1 MKRGFTILGIAL
13 AAFLFTENK
22 AHTYASGAPE
32 GNTASPGDG
41 GATCNSGYCHSG
53 PQATDETLE
62 LLVTTSLSVGE
73 YGISV
78 IAKSE
83 TPGQYE
89 KAGFQACVEDENGNK
104 IGELVVSD
112 NTTTKIIGQDYITH
126 KYSGTAPS
134 QEVDGDHHIWNF
146 TWVAPEG
153 YEGVATVYAVVML
166 ANNDAENTGDVHV
179 ASSHSFNVS
188 VGVEEMNAFDFS
200 VFPNPVSDQINLTSE
215 NAFGDNTRISLVDIK
230 GSEVLLFEGDLNQY
244 EYSLILP
251 SGIAK
256 GIYALKVQSDNGL
269 QSKKIILE

>member
-1 MKRGFTILGIAL
+1 MKRGFIILGIAL

-62 LLVTTSLSVGE
+62 LLVTTFLPVGE

-83 TPGQYE
+83 TTGQYE

-104 IGELVVSD
+104 IGELVVTD
-112 NTTTKIIGQDYITH
+112 NTTTKITGQDYITH

-153 YEGVATVYAVVML
+153 FEGVATVYAAAML
-166 ANNDAENTGDVHV
+166 TNDDAANTGDVHV

-188 VGVEEMNAFDFS
+188 VGVEEQNSLNVS
-200 VFPNPVSDQINLTSE
+200 VFPNPVKEQINLTSDK
-215 NAFGDNTRISLVDIK
+215 AFGENTRISMVDMK
-230 GSEVLLFEGDLNQY
+230 GAEVLLFEGDLNQY
-244 EYSLILP
+244 EYSFVLP
-251 SGIAK
+251 SSIAN
-256 GIYALKVQSDNGL
+256 GLYTLKVQSDNGV
-269 QSKKIILE
+269 QSQKIILE